1 MTEERI
7 RRVLNALRLCE
18 KEPFKEGGC
27 AECPYCE
34 REDCM
39 ISLAGDAYDVLV
51 EMLLRIAATKGGA
64 D

>member
-7 RRVLNALRLCE
+7 RRVLNALRQCG
-18 KEPFKEGGC
+18 KETLKEDGC
-27 AECPYCE
+27 PECPYFE

-64 D
+64 E